1 MYCKK
6 IIFDSEPPLAVNEGG
21 VVRINFDVEETEVSV
36 GRTDGNEDGESL
48 AKRAFAAYV
57 VRVPRP
63 LERDRVVDAIVSAA
77 YPADRMQAVVNNHLL
92 NLAAIADGGELDA
105 DGLEHEAEY
114 KAMQEWRVK
123 AKAVAKE
130 VTAEAIV

>member
-36 GRTDGNEDGESL
+36 GRADGNGDGESL

-130 VTAEAIV
+130 VTAETIV